1 MKTAPI
7 PDYWST
13 EEALA
18 IVEFLDALR
27 EHIWARYGRRIHD
40 YQAENYVTQEQHSQ
54 PDLFDPGDPAD
65 PF

>member
-1 MKTAPI
+1 MKTALI

-27 EHIWARYGRRIHD
+27 EHIWNRYGLRIHD
-40 YQAENYVTQEQHSQ
+40 FQAENYVTQEHHSQ